1 VNFNWPYPVRPEAAS
16 ENAVEYDWIFGVI
29 SLLTVVFTVA
39 VVILVAWLAVRYR
52 KGSLASRKNPLYHS
66 NLLEMIWTVGP
77 LAIALVIFVW
87 GSVYYIRQR
96 TMPKDAYDVFV
107 IGKQWMWHTQHMNG
121 IRENNELHIPVGRP
135 VKLTMISQD
144 VIHAFY
150 VPEFRAQFQV
160 VPGRYTQMA
169 FTPTKPGTYKML
181 CAMHC
186 GTKHSEM
193 VGYVHV
199 LSEQDFALW
208 QETGGNR
215 EQVVAATMADKG
227 RQVWAEKNCGS
238 CHGAVNNQR
247 APSLN
252 ALFGKS
258 RTFSDGTKA
267 IADLDYIRSSILN
280 PYDNLVAGY
289 EPLMP
294 AYQGQL
300 TEVEVL
306 ALTEYIKTLGA
317 TGDVPLAPAPGLT
330 APAPPQATDG
340 QNATDIANKQQSG
353 GAPQF
358 DEASTRR

>member
-1 VNFNWPYPVRPEAAS
+1 MNFNWPYPIRPEAAS
-16 ENAVEYDWIFGVI
+16 ENAWQYDLIFATI
-29 SLLTVVFTVA
+29 SALTVVFTVA
-39 VVILVAWLAVRYR
+39 VVALVVWLASRYR
-52 KGSLASRKNPLYHS
+52 KGTTASRINPLYHS
-66 NLLEMIWTVGP
+66 NKLEMVWTIGP
-77 LAIALVIFVW
+77 LILAMGMFIW
-87 GSVYYIRQR
+87 GSIYYIRQR
-96 TMPKDAYDVFV
+96 TMPAEAYNIFV

-121 IRENNELHIPVGRP
+121 IRENNELHIPVGKP

-150 VPEFRAQFQV
+150 VPEFRSQFQV

-199 LSEQDFALW
+199 LSQQDFAKWL
-208 QETGGNR
+208 ETGGNR
-215 EQVVAATMADKG
+215 EKKITTSMADKG
-227 RQVWAEKNCGS
+227 RQIWTEKNCAS
-238 CHGAVNNQR
+238 CHNTQDGLR

-252 ALFGKS
+252 ALYGKS
-258 RTFSDGTKA
+258 RTFSDGTK
-267 IADLDYIRSSILN
+267 ITADLDYIRSSILN
-280 PYDNLVAGY
+280 PYQNMVAGY

-300 TEVEVL
+300 TEAEVL
-306 ALTEYIKTLGA
+306 ALAEYIKTLGV
-317 TGDVPLAPAPGLT
+317 TGQTQPVPARPAPPIE
-330 APAPPQATDG
+330 APQATDG
-340 QNATDIANKQQSG
+340 QNATDIANKRQSG
-353 GAPQF
+353 GASQF